1 MLSLSIYIYNMNV
14 MYNGFK
20 TAKQMGKQKREK
32 ALTVAGT
39 LRKKDRGLPPDL
51 QPEALLRLHRREVGG
66 EFWAS
71 GAFCFLD
78 LQGELLGQ

>member
-1 MLSLSIYIYNMNV
+1 MNI

-20 TAKQMGKQKREK
+20 TAKQVEKRKREK

-51 QPEALLRLHRREVGG
+51 QSRGPPPPP
-66 EFWAS
+66 
-71 GAFCFLD
+71 
-78 LQGELLGQ
+78 